1 MCTLISDNTRSPH
14 FHLLIRHFEQNRH
27 EKMCKNTFLYSK
39 KHCKNI
45 SPPSVKL
52 LQNNKM
58 GSQESPFAHFEIH
71 NIYILQYHINKRS
84 LIFALVPVFRSSSLF
99 QGGVDN
105 FGLNKYGKHNGMS
118 MLNLKLMMV
127 EEEETNNKQD

>member
-45 SPPSVKL
+45 SPTSVKL

-84 LIFALVPVFRSSSLF
+84 LIFALVLPVVKFVPGSVELTTRSIY
-99 QGGVDN
+99 
-105 FGLNKYGKHNGMS
+105 KYGKYNGMS
-118 MLNLKLMMV
+118 MLNLKLMRWK
-127 EEEETNNKQD
+127 KQTTKKKIE